1 MNKIKT
7 YDDLLHE
14 EKRLQQVLKGQEIL
28 IREDLVSM
36 KENLEPVKK
45 VYDQV
50 HKIFTRDNRVPVFN
64 VGLELGIDV
73 LLRRF
78 ILARAGWFAKT
89 FVPYLIKNYASH
101 IIGEEKRKLIIKKIG
116 EMFNKLRPKTD
127 RQAEAAAFSTHTSSL

>member
-1 MNKIKT
+1 MSKIRT
-7 YDDLLHE
+7 YNDLLQE
-14 EKRLQQVLKGQEIL
+14 EQRLQQVLKGQEIL

-50 HKIFTRDNRVPVFN
+50 HKIFTRDNRVPIFN

-89 FVPYLIKNYASH
+89 FVPYLVKNYSSH
-101 IIGEEKRKLIIKKIG
+101 IIGEEKRKAIIKKI
-116 EMFNKLRPKTD
+116 EELFNKIRPKKDKQT
-127 RQAEAAAFSTHTSSL
+127 EANSFN

>member
-1 MNKIKT
+1 M
-7 YDDLLHE
+7 
-14 EKRLQQVLKGQEIL
+14 

-50 HKIFTRDNRVPVFN
+50 HKVFTRDNRVPIFN

-89 FVPYLIKNYASH
+89 FVPYLVKNYSSH
-101 IIGEEKRKLIIKKIG
+101 IIGEEKRKAIIKKI
-116 EMFNKLRPKTD
+116 EELFNKIRPKKD
-127 RQAEAAAFSTHTSSL
+127 KQAQANPFN